1 MIIERQD
8 LIAALESAKT
18 EIEALLAEA
27 GEARLT
33 THGVTGEWSIKD
45 LLAHLTFWEGRVVAW
60 AEGIRQGRVP
70 TPLPWSKDWTE
81 DQENAAIYESNRD
94 RSLPDVLEG
103 WRRTHREVIEHIRS
117 MSEEEL
123 FQRKIEWLGE
133 TTFVQALAGNS
144 YEHQQEHAAQI
155 RAWLSSS

>member
-1 MIIERQD
+1 MITEREE
-8 LIAALESAKT
+8 LIATLESAKA
-18 EIEALLAEA
+18 EVEALLAEA

-33 THGVTGEWSIKD
+33 ISGVTGEWSIKD
-45 LLAHLTFWEGRVVAW
+45 LLAHLTFWEERVVAW

-70 TPLPWSKDWTE
+70 TPSGLSKDQTE
-81 DQENAAIYESNRD
+81 DQENATIYEANRD

-133 TTFVQALAGNS
+133 VPFAGALAGNS

-155 RAWLSSS
+155 RGWLAI